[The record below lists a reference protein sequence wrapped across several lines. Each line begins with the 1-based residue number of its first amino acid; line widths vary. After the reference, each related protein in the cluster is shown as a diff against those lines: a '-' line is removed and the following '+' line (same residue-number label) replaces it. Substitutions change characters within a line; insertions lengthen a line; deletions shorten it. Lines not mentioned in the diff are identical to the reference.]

1 MLVNDT
7 YTQYRPT
14 AYTPCPNQPAFLVNG
29 VVHNLVM
36 QDYNGLPY
44 VFALPQMNGAAF
56 GAAFGAAPPPF
67 FVNNVASSAS
77 GHYLVHPATSPQ
89 DVQHAYNATSHALAA
104 AAAAAAYGMP
114 PIPGALDPSM
124 AQTPFTAGA
133 AAASAAAAAAAA
145 AAAGRPGEH
154 APPPNPGAA
163 AGEGAAQPAN
173 GGAGAGAAQQG
184 AAAGVAAAGGMGGD
198 MEDEE
203 GRVDGVKLLLKL
215 AFFVYLLGQDGG
227 QQRLF
232 LLSIGALLIFL
243 AQTGRLDFM
252 NRIHLF
258 IPRFTQPL
266 PPPRPPPAEPN
277 ADPNAEGGGADG
289 EPGGGGAAAAQEP
302 EPPAEGIAMSLFRDV
317 ESIIGAFFASLLP
330 SWRPDDYPDIPPE
343 PQQPMAAGP
352 GANF

>member
-1 MLVNDT
+1 
-7 YTQYRPT
+7 
-14 AYTPCPNQPAFLVNG
+14 
-29 VVHNLVM
+29 
-36 QDYNGLPY
+36 
-44 VFALPQMNGAAF
+44 
-56 GAAFGAAPPPF
+56 
-67 FVNNVASSAS
+67 
-77 GHYLVHPATSPQ
+77 
-89 DVQHAYNATSHALAA
+89 
-104 AAAAAAYGMP
+104 
-114 PIPGALDPSM
+114 
-124 AQTPFTAGA
+124 
-133 AAASAAAAAAAA
+133 
-145 AAAGRPGEH
+145 
-154 APPPNPGAA
+154 
-163 AGEGAAQPAN
+163 
-173 GGAGAGAAQQG
+173 
-184 AAAGVAAAGGMGGD
+184 MGGD

-232 LLSIGALLIFL
+232 LLSICALLIFL

-258 IPRFTQPL
+258 IPRFTRPL

>member
-1 MLVNDT
+1 MLPIKESATRTPPPPTRSATAPATHATNTSTPTANAAAGASTSAAAGASTPAIPRRDGRVPPPPPPPGWLGSYQHPPNSFPGQPPQPTTPPPVAGMLVNDT

-133 AAASAAAAAAAA
+133 AAATSSSL
-145 AAAGRPGEH
+145 GWT
-154 APPPNPGAA
+154 GARS
-163 AGEGAAQPAN
+163 Q
-173 GGAGAGAAQQG
+173 
-184 AAAGVAAAGGMGGD
+184 
-198 MEDEE
+198 
-203 GRVDGVKLLLKL
+203 
-215 AFFVYLLGQDGG
+215 
-227 QQRLF
+227 
-232 LLSIGALLIFL
+232 
-243 AQTGRLDFM
+243 
-252 NRIHLF
+252 
-258 IPRFTQPL
+258 
-266 PPPRPPPAEPN
+266 
-277 ADPNAEGGGADG
+277 
-289 EPGGGGAAAAQEP
+289 
-302 EPPAEGIAMSLFRDV
+302 
-317 ESIIGAFFASLLP
+317 
-330 SWRPDDYPDIPPE
+330 
-343 PQQPMAAGP
+343 
-352 GANF
+352 